1 MKNVATRRLDTTSLL
16 SNLLLL
22 CTVVMAMAPII
33 LGDRLVLIVSA
44 VFTQG
49 GSLLQDLSAYLQRL
63 VS

>member
-1 MKNVATRRLDTTSLL
+1 
-16 SNLLLL
+16 
-22 CTVVMAMAPII
+22 MAIAPII

-49 GSLLQDLSAYLQRL
+49 GLLLQDLSAYLQRL

>member
-1 MKNVATRRLDTTSLL
+1 MKNVVTRKLDTTSLL

-22 CTVVMAMAPII
+22 CAVLMAIAPII

-49 GSLLQDLSAYLQRL
+49 GLLLQDLSAYLQRL

>member
-1 MKNVATRRLDTTSLL
+1 MKTVAIPKLDTTSLL

-22 CTVVMAMAPII
+22 CTVVMAIAPIV

-49 GSLLQDLSAYLQRL
+49 GLLLQDFSAYLQRL

>member
-1 MKNVATRRLDTTSLL
+1 MKNVVTRKLDTTSLL

-22 CTVVMAMAPII
+22 CTVLMAIAPII

-49 GSLLQDLSAYLQRL
+49 GLLLQDLSAYLQRL

>member
-1 MKNVATRRLDTTSLL
+1 MKNVVTRKLDTTSLL

-22 CTVVMAMAPII
+22 CTVLMAIAPII

-49 GSLLQDLSAYLQRL
+49 GLLLQDLGAYLQRL

>member
-49 GSLLQDLSAYLQRL
+49 GSLLQDLSAYLQQL